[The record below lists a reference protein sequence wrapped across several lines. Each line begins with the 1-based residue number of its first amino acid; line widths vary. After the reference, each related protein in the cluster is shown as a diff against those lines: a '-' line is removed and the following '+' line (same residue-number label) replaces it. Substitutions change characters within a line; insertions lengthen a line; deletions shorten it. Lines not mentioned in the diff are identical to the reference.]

1 MIGHS
6 ISYFIFAQSLIS
18 SSTNNCQQEMRFDGE
33 ITDPVHRYIS
43 FSEVEKEVIDTGVF
57 QRLRRIRQLAGA
69 HLVYPSAQHSRF
81 EHSLGTM
88 HVAGY
93 AGETLVAKGYL
104 DDEDKVRKLRLAALL
119 HDIGH
124 GPFSHLFE
132 EVLELRHGTS
142 HEDVG
147 KRVISKSEIS
157 DILKKHG
164 YNPSDICKLSFG
176 ESKIKFLNEI
186 IAGGLSADLMDYLS
200 RDGLFTGVEYGKID
214 HHRLISSFEVVSNGH
229 LAIDRSALYSFESML
244 ISRYEMFKA
253 VYFHKTVR
261 SAEVMLLNSMALA
274 DEHLNLTDTSMNN
287 YLNLTDEVI
296 LERLCSLEN
305 GNKIALNL
313 ATDYRNRKLLKCVYE
328 KFVHKRDKLY
338 SKMDRQALH
347 NLGLQISE
355 TADVKEKSVFVDA
368 SRAPSMPLTP
378 TKREINS
385 VLLVD
390 KDWAYETPISEI
402 PLIDSIT
409 GFLDMLRVYTTAENR
424 NAVEQSI
431 KKVVGNEESL
441 SERSI

>member
-1 MIGHS
+1 MK
-6 ISYFIFAQSLIS
+6 F
-18 SSTNNCQQEMRFDGE
+18 TGE
-33 ITDPVHRYIS
+33 ITDPVHHYIR
-43 FSEVEKEVIDTGVF
+43 FSDVERELIDTPVF

-93 AGETLVAKGYL
+93 AGETLLTKGYL
-104 DDEDKVRKLRLAALL
+104 EDEDLVQELRLAALL

-132 EVLELRHGTS
+132 EVLEARCKRS
-142 HEDVG
+142 HEDMG
-147 KRVISKSEIS
+147 RKIISHSEVS
-157 DILKKHG
+157 DIVRKYG
-164 YNPSDICKLSFG
+164 YNSSDICKLSFG
-176 ESKIKFLNEI
+176 ESNVKFFNEI
-186 IAGGLSADLMDYLS
+186 IAGGLSADSMDYLS

-214 HHRLISSFEVVSNGH
+214 YHRLISSFEIVSNGH
-229 LAIDRSALYSFESML
+229 LAINRSALYSFESML

-261 SAEVMLLNSMALA
+261 SAEVMLLNSMLMS
-274 DEHLNLTDTSMNN
+274 DEYLNLTNTSTNSYIDM
-287 YLNLTDEVI
+287 TDEVI
-296 LERLCSLEN
+296 LGLMCSPNN
-305 GNKIALNL
+305 GDKIAIKL
-313 ATDYRNRKLLKCVYE
+313 ATDYKDRKLLKCVYE

-338 SKMDRQALH
+338 TKMDRQALD
-347 NLGLQISE
+347 NLGLQI
-355 TADVKEKSVFVDA
+355 ADAAEVKEKTVFVDA

-409 GFLDMLRVYTTAENR
+409 GFLDMLRVYTTSENR
-424 NAVEQSI
+424 NAVEQST
-431 KKVVGNEESL
+431 KNVLGNEGFG
-441 SERSI
+441 

>member
-1 MIGHS
+1 MK
-6 ISYFIFAQSLIS
+6 
-18 SSTNNCQQEMRFDGE
+18 FDGE

-43 FSEVEKEVIDTGVF
+43 FSEVEKQVIDTGVF

-69 HLVYPSAQHSRF
+69 HLVYPSAQHTRF

-104 DDEDKVRKLRLAALL
+104 DNEDKVQKLRLAALL

-132 EVLELRHGTS
+132 EVLELRRGSS

-147 KRVISKSEIS
+147 KQIISKSEIS

-164 YNPSDICKLSFG
+164 YNPCDICELSFG
-176 ESKIKFLNEI
+176 ESKIKFFNEI

-214 HHRLISSFEVVSNGH
+214 YHRLISSFEVVSNGH
-229 LAIDRSALYSFESML
+229 LAINRSALYSFESML

-296 LERLCSLEN
+296 LERLCSLKN
-305 GNKIALNL
+305 GDKIAVNL
-313 ATDYRNRKLLKCVYE
+313 ATDYRSRKLLKCVYE

-338 SKMDRQALH
+338 SKMDRQTLH
-347 NLGLQISE
+347 NLGLQIAE
-355 TADVKEKSVFVDA
+355 IAGVKEKSVFVDA

-390 KDWAYETPISEI
+390 KDWAYDKPVSEI

-441 SERSI
+441 

>member
-1 MIGHS
+1 
-6 ISYFIFAQSLIS
+6 
-18 SSTNNCQQEMRFDGE
+18 MRFDGE

-313 ATDYRNRKLLKCVYE
+313 ATDYRSRKLLKCVYE

-347 NLGLQISE
+347 NLGLQIAE
-355 TADVKEKSVFVDA
+355 TAEVKEKSVFVDA

>member
-1 MIGHS
+1 
-6 ISYFIFAQSLIS
+6 
-18 SSTNNCQQEMRFDGE
+18 MRFDGE
-33 ITDPVHRYIS
+33 ITDPVHRYIR
-43 FSEVEKEVIDTGVF
+43 FSEVEKDLIDTAIF

-69 HLVYPSAQHSRF
+69 HLVYPGAQHSRF

-88 HVAGY
+88 HIAGY
-93 AGETLVAKGYL
+93 AGETLLAKGYL
-104 DDEDKVRKLRLAALL
+104 DDEDKVQKLRLAALL
-119 HDIGH
+119 HDVGH

-132 EVLELRHGTS
+132 EVLDLRRNKS
-142 HEDVG
+142 HEDIG
-147 KRVISKSEIS
+147 KQMISDSALS

-164 YNPSDICKLSFG
+164 YNPSDVCRLSFG

-186 IAGGLSADLMDYLS
+186 IAGGLSSDLMDYLS

-214 HHRLISSFEVVSNGH
+214 YHRLVSSFEVVQNGH
-229 LAIDRSALYSFESML
+229 LAINRSALYSFESML

-261 SAEVMLLNSMALA
+261 SAEVMLLNSMLMS
-274 DEHLNLTDTSMNN
+274 DEYLNLTNTSSNSYIDM
-287 YLNLTDEVI
+287 TDEVI
-296 LERLCSLEN
+296 LGRMCSPNN
-305 GNKIALNL
+305 GDEIAVKL
-313 ATDYRNRKLLKCVYE
+313 ATDYKTRKLLKCVYE

-338 SKMDRQALH
+338 SKMDRQALD
-347 NLGLQISE
+347 NLGSQI
-355 TADVKEKSVFVDA
+355 ADAAEVTEKTVFVDA

-409 GFLDMLRVYTTAENR
+409 GFLDMLRVYTTSESR
-424 NAVEQSI
+424 NAVEQST
-431 KKVVGNEESL
+431 KKVLG
-441 SERSI
+441 SEGFS

>member
-1 MIGHS
+1 MK
-6 ISYFIFAQSLIS
+6 
-18 SSTNNCQQEMRFDGE
+18 FDGE

-43 FSEVEKEVIDTGVF
+43 FSEVEKQVIDTGVF

-69 HLVYPSAQHSRF
+69 HLVYPSAQHTRF

-93 AGETLVAKGYL
+93 AGETLIAKGYL
-104 DDEDKVRKLRLAALL
+104 DNEDKVQKLRLAALL

-132 EVLELRHGTS
+132 EVLELRRGSS

-147 KRVISKSEIS
+147 KQIISKSEIS
-157 DILKKHG
+157 DILKKYG
-164 YNPSDICKLSFG
+164 YNPYDICDLSFG
-176 ESKIKFLNEI
+176 ESKIKFFNEI

-214 HHRLISSFEVVSNGH
+214 YHRLISSFEVVSNGH
-229 LAIDRSALYSFESML
+229 LAINRSALYSFESML

-296 LERLCSLEN
+296 LERLCSLKN
-305 GNKIALNL
+305 GNKIAVNL
-313 ATDYRNRKLLKCVYE
+313 ATDYRSRKLLKCVYE

-338 SKMDRQALH
+338 SKMDRQTLH
-347 NLGLQISE
+347 NLGLQIAE
-355 TADVKEKSVFVDA
+355 IAGVKEKSVFVDA

-390 KDWAYETPISEI
+390 KDWAYDKPVSEI

-431 KKVVGNEESL
+431 KKVVGDEESL
-441 SERSI
+441 

>member
-1 MIGHS
+1 MK
-6 ISYFIFAQSLIS
+6 
-18 SSTNNCQQEMRFDGE
+18 FDGE

-441 SERSI
+441 SERRI

>member
-1 MIGHS
+1 MK
-6 ISYFIFAQSLIS
+6 
-18 SSTNNCQQEMRFDGE
+18 FDGE
-33 ITDPVHRYIS
+33 ITDPVHRYIT

-88 HVAGY
+88 HVAGH

-104 DDEDKVRKLRLAALL
+104 DDEDKVQKLRLAALL

-347 NLGLQISE
+347 NLGLQIAE
-355 TADVKEKSVFVDA
+355 TAEVKEKSVFVDA

-441 SERSI
+441 SARSI

>member
-1 MIGHS
+1 MK
-6 ISYFIFAQSLIS
+6 
-18 SSTNNCQQEMRFDGE
+18 FDGE
-33 ITDPVHRYIS
+33 ITDPVHKYIS
-43 FSEVEKEVIDTGVF
+43 FSEVEKQVIDTGVF

-69 HLVYPSAQHSRF
+69 HLVYPSAQHTRF

-104 DDEDKVRKLRLAALL
+104 DNEDKVQKLRLAALL

-132 EVLELRHGTS
+132 EVLELRRGSS

-147 KRVISKSEIS
+147 KQIISKSEIS

-164 YNPSDICKLSFG
+164 YNPCDICELSFG
-176 ESKIKFLNEI
+176 ESKIKFFNEI

-214 HHRLISSFEVVSNGH
+214 YHRLISSFEVVSNGH
-229 LAIDRSALYSFESML
+229 LAINRSALYSFESML

-296 LERLCSLEN
+296 LERLCSLKN
-305 GNKIALNL
+305 GNKIAVNL
-313 ATDYRNRKLLKCVYE
+313 ATDYRSRKLLKCVYE

-338 SKMDRQALH
+338 SKMDRQTLH
-347 NLGLQISE
+347 NLGLQIAE
-355 TADVKEKSVFVDA
+355 IAGVKEKSVFVDA

-390 KDWAYETPISEI
+390 KDWAYDKPVSEI

-441 SERSI
+441 

>member
-1 MIGHS
+1 MK
-6 ISYFIFAQSLIS
+6 
-18 SSTNNCQQEMRFDGE
+18 FDGE

-43 FSEVEKEVIDTGVF
+43 FSGVEKEVIDTGVF

-104 DDEDKVRKLRLAALL
+104 DDEDKVQKLRLAALL

-164 YNPSDICKLSFG
+164 YNPSDISKLSFG

-296 LERLCSLEN
+296 LERLCSLKN
-305 GNKIALNL
+305 GNKIAVNL
-313 ATDYRNRKLLKCVYE
+313 ATDYRSRKLLKCVYE

-338 SKMDRQALH
+338 SKMDRQTLH
-347 NLGLQISE
+347 NLGLQIAE
-355 TADVKEKSVFVDA
+355 IAGVKEKSVFVDA

-390 KDWAYETPISEI
+390 KDWAYDKPVSEI

-409 GFLDMLRVYTTAENR
+409 GFLDMLRVYTTSENR
-424 NAVEQSI
+424 NAVEQST
-431 KKVVGNEESL
+431 KKVLGNEGL
-441 SERSI
+441 V

>member
-1 MIGHS
+1 
-6 ISYFIFAQSLIS
+6 
-18 SSTNNCQQEMRFDGE
+18 MRFDGE

-88 HVAGY
+88 HVAGH

-104 DDEDKVRKLRLAALL
+104 DDEDKVQKLRLAALL

-347 NLGLQISE
+347 NLGLQIAE
-355 TADVKEKSVFVDA
+355 TAEVKEKSVFVDA

-441 SERSI
+441 SERSV